1 MNKHAIIL
9 PMILTSAISLHAL
22 SFYIEEPEEIVE
34 NPTPIN
40 TPVEPNQSP
49 VTTESNGVQVATN
62 PSSTTQVNV
71 NVQTSAAPNT
81 TVKTTE
87 TKTTV
92 ATNTQTQATNAP
104 QNNTTSTANTTTTT
118 TTTTTTESPAP
129 ENTIQVAAAL
139 IPTKNYDDMV
149 KEAKQIG
156 GRVDP
161 FVSMKPPEAEPIP
174 ELPEVEKTT
183 TTTKVASIPK
193 MPTFANKVPAFI
205 PEPPIR
211 NNTVVSK
218 PPKVNKVKPNTSKI
232 TIAKNTTTTN
242 KTVKTSDGKTIVL
255 KPNEALVK
263 NPNGTTTTTT
273 INTTETI
280 VTEPIVRIDEGLELN
295 GIITGNKKLALIKV
309 DDDNRVFGV
318 GEFIRKEDGIKIVS
332 IDYENDTVTI
342 SDSKNRRARLEIK

>member
-40 TPVEPNQSP
+40 TPVDPNQSA
-49 VTTESNGVQVATN
+49 VTTDPNATQVATN
-62 PSSTTQVNV
+62 PSSTTEVNV
-71 NVQTSAAPNT
+71 NVQASAAPNST
-81 TVKTTE
+81 TQTTN
-87 TKTTV
+87 TKVTTV
-92 ATNTQTQATNAP
+92 ATNTQTTTTEP
-104 QNNTTSTANTTTTT
+104 NNTTSTTTTT

-174 ELPEVEKTT
+174 ELPEIDNTN

-205 PEPPIR
+205 PEPPK
-211 NNTVVSK
+211 NNVTVVSK
-218 PPKVNKVKPNTSKI
+218 PPKVNKKPI
-232 TIAKNTTTTN
+232 TIVKNTTKEPKVFKDPN
-242 KTVKTSDGKTIVL
+242 NGKTIIVP
-255 KPNEALVK
+255 PNTKLTK
-263 NPNGTTTTTT
+263 NSDGTTKVSA
-273 INTTETI
+273 IDISETGI
-280 VTEPIVRIDEGLELN
+280 TTEPIVRIDEGLELN

-318 GEFIRKEDGIKIVS
+318 GEIIRKEDGIKIVS